1 MLLRNIVSVH
11 AAVVALGGAASAIEE
26 SAAVALAASLPQ
38 TADAEPPS
46 RVAVEGS
53 HRQAWQLSLLAQDD
67 AWRQVLEEPDPV
79 KRVDLADRLEV
90 DDAGLAK
97 LVTQALGAVSQQRR
111 PGLATALYLRF
122 HAARNLTAAAWEP
135 VVALARGVLEA
146 RVLERRLR
154 AGVELDG
161 WREILAATES
171 GHPLERRLA
180 LDGYPERWN
189 VVGAKAALRT
199 FRRDL
204 RALGVALD
212 GQAT

>member
-1 MLLRNIVSVH
+1 M
-11 AAVVALGGAASAIEE
+11 
-26 SAAVALAASLPQ
+26 
-38 TADAEPPS
+38 TWEP
-46 RVAVEGS
+46 
-53 HRQAWQLSLLAQDD
+53 
-67 AWRQVLEEPDPV
+67 
-79 KRVDLADRLEV
+79 
-90 DDAGLAK
+90 
-97 LVTQALGAVSQQRR
+97 
-111 PGLATALYLRF
+111 ALYLRF

-204 RALGVALD
+204 RTLGVALD
-212 GQAT
+212 GEAT